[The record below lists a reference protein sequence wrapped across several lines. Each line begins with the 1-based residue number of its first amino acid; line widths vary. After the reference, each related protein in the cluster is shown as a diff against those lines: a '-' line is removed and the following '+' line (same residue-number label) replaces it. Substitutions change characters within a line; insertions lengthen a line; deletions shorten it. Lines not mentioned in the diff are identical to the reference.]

1 MKLLERIILSK
12 ILYPLWHIAWIEQTF
27 FHACR
32 LFGHIEQAAF
42 QFYNF
47 GFDVSKWQGIIN
59 FVKMVAYGAKFL
71 ILRCAYGIKIDERFI
86 ENMAGVGNLLPLSA
100 YHYYDPIYSPE
111 SQAAKVI
118 EVLAPYKSRIRR
130 VWLDLEF
137 YWNGSYSDPKHW
149 KTYRDRIKA
158 AGYRIGWYTRATW
171 WDSRVGSYASEFAK
185 DPCWAAQYNSSLTL
199 IPKGWT
205 KVMIWQN
212 GTPAIGSEAGTDSK
226 EIDNDIW
233 NDEFSFFDEWNKELD
248 GGAPPPPAEPPVE
261 PPGEPMPTI
270 TIYHLTVTAS
280 PAKRWSDAACTNRIY
295 PDIPNGTKLESQVKS
310 GSNYYI
316 GNGYVKG
323 SQVRLDY
330 VETVEEPT
338 EPPVEPPVEP
348 PPVTPLPVTLKGFDA
363 TGTEIPGAIW
373 DKRNAP

>member
-1 MKLLERIILSK
+1 MMKTLERIILSS
-12 ILYPLWHIAWIEQTF
+12 ILYPLWRVAWIERTF
-27 FHACR
+27 FHLCR
-32 LFGHIEQAAF
+32 LFNRTAQAAF

-47 GFDVSKWQGIIN
+47 GFDVSKWQGFIN

-71 ILRCAYGIKIDERFI
+71 TLRCAYGIKIDERFV

-137 YWNGSYSDPKHW
+137 YWSGSYSDPKHW

-199 IPKGWT
+199 IPKGWA

-212 GTPAIGSEAGTDSK
+212 GILVVANGEAGTDSK

-233 NDEFSFFDEWNKELD
+233 NDEFSFFDEWNKELNT
-248 GGAPPPPAEPPVE
+248 PTEPL
-261 PPGEPMPTI
+261 PGEPVPTI
-270 TIYHLTVTAS
+270 TTYHLTATAS
-280 PAKRWSDAACTNRIY
+280 PTKRWSDAACTNRIY
-295 PDIPNGTKLESQVKS
+295 PDIPNGTKLESQLKS
-310 GSNYYI
+310 GSNYHI

-323 SQVRLDY
+323 SQVKLDY
-330 VETVEEPT
+330 IETIEETPPDEEPT
-338 EPPVEPPVEP
+338 EPEEVYLISYDSNNN
-348 PPVTPLPVTLKGFDA
+348 PLHRYNIQP
-363 TGTEIPGAIW
+363 
-373 DKRNAP
+373 